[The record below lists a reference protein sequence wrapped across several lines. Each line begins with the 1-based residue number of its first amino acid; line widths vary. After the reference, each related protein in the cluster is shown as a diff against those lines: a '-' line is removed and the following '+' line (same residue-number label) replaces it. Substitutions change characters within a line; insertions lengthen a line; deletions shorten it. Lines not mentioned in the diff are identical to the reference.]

1 MKAASL
7 DLREVLEFQPNG
19 GILRFAGERAVILDA
34 VALGLLRKQLIETI
48 GLSGARS
55 VLTRFGYAH
64 GWRTAEAMKDAFP
77 WDNEREWKI
86 AGGRLHRLQGMVLF
100 EPMSPLSDDPNRF
113 AEAVWQE
120 SYEAEQHLL
129 HVGKA
134 DSPVCWT
141 LSGFASGYL
150 SYCNQTAIYCVED
163 RCVAHG
169 DATCHMIG
177 RKREDWL
184 ENANEVASYYEQ
196 DCLNSTLQAVAAQL
210 KQIEQKLRGTIPT
223 KTSADDPAARHGIV
237 AHSALLKRVVMQAA
251 RVAQVDST
259 VLVTGESGVGK
270 EVIAKLIHAE
280 SGRATGPFV
289 AINCGAVPENLLE
302 SELFGHVRGSFTG
315 ATRDRIGLF
324 EAANRGTLFLD
335 EVGEIPAHLQVK
347 LLRTLQEREVRR
359 VGENRVRHV
368 DVRVVAATNRDL
380 ALEVEEGRFRQDL
393 YYRLRVVE
401 LAVPPLRERRDDIL
415 PLSRLFL
422 ANLSAKLK
430 SPAKSFSTDAI
441 RVLLAYDWPGNVR
454 ELENVIEHATIFA
467 TGSQVIPDDFPDGV
481 RHGIA
486 PAAPP
491 IVPRALEDVERDHI
505 LGVLRLNG
513 GNRTKTADALQIGIA
528 TLFRKLKTYSH
539 MGFPVD

>member
-34 VALGLLRKQLIETI
+34 VAMGLLRKQLIETI

-86 AGGRLHRLQGMVLF
+86 AGGRLHRLQGLVLF
-100 EPMSPLSDDPNRF
+100 EPIATLPDDPNRF
-113 AEAVWQE
+113 AEAVWHE

-141 LSGFASGYL
+141 LTGFASGYL
-150 SYCNQTAIYCVED
+150 SYCNQTAIYCIEE
-163 RCVAHG
+163 RCVAQGH
-169 DATCHMIG
+169 ATCLMIG
-177 RKREDWL
+177 RKRENWG
-184 ENANEVASYYEQ
+184 EIAHEVASYYEQ
-196 DCLNSTLQAVAAQL
+196 DCLNASLQSVATQL
-210 KQIEQKLRGTIPT
+210 KQIEQKLRGTIPV
-223 KTSADDPAARHGIV
+223 KTSVDDPAARHGIV
-237 AHSALLKRVVMQAA
+237 ANSAPLRRVVMQAA

-280 SGRATGPFV
+280 SGRTTGPFV
-289 AINCGAVPENLLE
+289 AVNCGAVPENLLE

-335 EVGEIPAHLQVK
+335 EVGELPGHLQVK

-359 VGENRVRHV
+359 VGENRVRPI

-380 ALEVEEGRFRQDL
+380 AAEVEEGRFRQDL

-401 LAVPPLRERRDDIL
+401 LTVPPLRERRDDIL

-422 ANLSAKLK
+422 ATSSAKLK
-430 SPAKSFSTDAI
+430 SQAKSFSVDAI
-441 RVLLAYDWPGNVR
+441 RILHAYDWPGNVR
-454 ELENVIEHATIFA
+454 ELENVIEHAAIFA
-467 TGSQVIPDDFPDGV
+467 TNTQVVPDDFPDSV

-486 PAAPP
+486 PTIAP
-491 IVPRALEDVERDHI
+491 ITPRALEDVERDHI

-513 GNRTKTADALQIGIA
+513 GNRTKTADVLQIGIA
-528 TLFRKLKTYSH
+528 TLFRKLKTYSE